1 MENLTE
7 EEIKFLII
15 GVRLQIDECEK
26 QLHHYD
32 PDIRNIYEKKKK
44 ELYELWQKLETKS

>member
-1 MENLTE
+1 MEGLTRE
-7 EEIKFLII
+7 ERKFLII

-32 PDIRNIYEKKKK
+32 PDIRNIYEEKKKK
-44 ELYELWQKLETKS
+44 LYAIWQKLE